1 MIHETSMFQ
10 VQQPHGHEAAHV
22 PTRRKGKCVRTLVR
36 FVRSHLGLARGGR
49 AGREEPPP
57 PAAAGTHLRTV
68 SSIDGTVTYV
78 RVDPKV
84 SNGSCSGSVYK
95 PPSLLSNLLAL
106 HSYWGELI

>member
-22 PTRRKGKCVRTLVR
+22 PTQRKGKCVRTLVR

-68 SSIDGTVTYV
+68 SSIDGTVTYQG
-78 RVDPKV
+78 RPK
-84 SNGSCSGSVYK
+84 GEQRI
-95 PPSLLSNLLAL
+95 LLWLCLQTP
-106 HSYWGELI
+106 